1 MPITLYYL
9 SGSPFAW
16 KVWLA
21 LEHKQLAYDMRI
33 LSADAGELKTPEF
46 MAMNQRGKVPAIV
59 DDGFVLYESGAIVEY
74 LEDKYPQSGQS
85 LWPSHANTRALARR
99 IASEADGYIYP
110 WVRRLVQEL
119 IMRREGQPDNI
130 VIEEAKTTLLREFA
144 LLKPAF
150 SRPFISGEYPCT
162 ADFALYPLTAI
173 LGRIQSKQPSYK
185 VAEVVPEAVH
195 QWMRRVEALPYFS
208 KTIPPHWKSQ

>member
-1 MPITLYYL
+1 MPITFYYL

-33 LSADAGELKTPEF
+33 LSADAGELKSPEF
-46 MAMNQRGKVPAIV
+46 MAINSRGKVPAIV
-59 DDGFVLYESGAIVEY
+59 DDGFALYESGAIVEY

-85 LWPSHANTRALARR
+85 LWPQHANIRALARR

-110 WVRRLVQEL
+110 WVRKLVQEL
-119 IMRREGQPDNI
+119 IMRRDGKPDTM
-130 VIEEAKTTLLREFA
+130 VIEEAKTVLVHEFA
-144 LLKPAF
+144 RLEPAF
-150 SRPFISGEYPCT
+150 RGLFISGDQVCA

-173 LGRIQSKQPSYK
+173 LGRIQAKQPSYK
-185 VAEVVPEAVH
+185 VNEVMPEAMA
-195 QWMRRVEALPYFS
+195 QWTKRMEALPYFS
-208 KTIPPHWKSQ
+208 KTTPPHWKPQ